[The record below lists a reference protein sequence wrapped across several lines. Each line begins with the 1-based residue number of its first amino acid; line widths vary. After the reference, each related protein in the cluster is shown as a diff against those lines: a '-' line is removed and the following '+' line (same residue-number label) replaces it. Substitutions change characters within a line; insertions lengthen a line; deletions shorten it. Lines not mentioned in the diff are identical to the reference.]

1 MKIETRLKELGD
13 RLERS
18 VAADLRTEQRAAG
31 AVTTRVRWTRP
42 RLLAGSTLGLA
53 AIAVALALALGGS
66 SASPAFAVTTN
77 SDGSLLV
84 HLTYTAGGNMPPVNA
99 QLAGTGE
106 QVIWH
111 DSTGPAT
118 VSGPVTCTMATG
130 VAAPPGPPVKV
141 LMGQDGTLVV
151 SPGESGGNTA
161 EGTWHTDRCVVTNDT
176 YSGPIT
182 RAGVPSPTAGAY

>member
-1 MKIETRLKELGD
+1 MKIETRLEALGD

-18 VAADLRTEQRAAG
+18 AAADLRTAG
-31 AVTTRVRWTRP
+31 TVAKRVRWPRS
-42 RLLAGSTLGLA
+42 RLLAGSTVGA
-53 AIAVALALALGGS
+53 AGIAAALVLALGGS
-66 SASPAFAVTTN
+66 SASPAFAVTRN

-84 HLTYTAGGNMPPVNA
+84 HLTYTTGGNMPPVNT

-118 VSGPVTCTMATG
+118 VSGAVTCTMATG
-130 VAAPPGPPVKV
+130 IAAPPGPPVKV
-141 LMGQDGTLVV
+141 LMGQDGTLVI

-182 RAGVPSPTAGAY
+182 KAGVPSPTAGRY